1 MNYRLF
7 PSSIG
12 AGLLGSSLAM
22 LLFAPA
28 LSHAD
33 EKGDAILKA
42 AFEKLHAAKT
52 LSMDV
57 SISNS
62 FALTKIQKGTVVAK
76 KPNFLRA
83 ELMKQ
88 GGVLMVSDGKNSYQ
102 LPNGSKQ
109 YFKSPVDAKPQEM
122 QGFWEGEVDSFFGG
136 VAGLKGV
143 ETTYSGHEKVGGVEC
158 DVVIAKKESRTFRYS
173 VGTSDHLIYRNEF
186 TIGKDQTGK
195 EVKQTSLITNIK
207 LNAAIGA
214 KVFAFAPPPGAK
226 LYEQPDY
233 NAKLVAVGKAA
244 PAFSLPS
251 PHGETV
257 SLASAKKDKKAVL
270 VNFWFYG

>member
-1 MNYRLF
+1 
-7 PSSIG
+7 
-12 AGLLGSSLAM
+12 M